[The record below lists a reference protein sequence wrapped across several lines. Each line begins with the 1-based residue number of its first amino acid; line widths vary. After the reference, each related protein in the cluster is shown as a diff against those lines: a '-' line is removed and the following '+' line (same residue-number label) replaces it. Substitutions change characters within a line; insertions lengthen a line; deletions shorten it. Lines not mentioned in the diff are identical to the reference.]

1 MANYINNSGQTRL
14 GWRSGNQ
21 ITSSLLQSIYGV
33 WNAETTSTTL
43 TTSVYSAWNGEG
55 IITPTQLSASM
66 SNAWQGASSFP
77 ATNYATITASMSNLW
92 KADNNF
98 NDSIGGQTGTSPSGC
113 APAFTTGKLGQAF
126 SFDGVNDY
134 VSLPPAAL
142 SLTGDF
148 TISLWVNP
156 TQLRNGQYILTNY
169 TLRSSDH
176 VRFGWQISTGA
187 GSNITFTWADNNV
200 HQSVT
205 AAVPLFAGVWQLITV
220 VRTTA
225 TTKIYVNGTISGE
238 TTNTVS
244 IGYNPNTKVSLG
256 AYTYITWSDN
266 TTATRDYFFG
276 LIDDLGVWTR
286 ALTSNEVI
294 GLYENGNGQPYPYSN
309 STTLALDS
317 FGTANGVLRAGAT
330 FSTGKVGT
338 AFSFNGSSYV
348 DLPVGTLT
356 KTADFSVALWV
367 YPTVNNTTIS
377 LISCRDGVKGW
388 NIEYVSGNL
397 WFWAGSGSNIQLQT
411 GHAISLNTWTHILIT
426 FKAGVSAKSYING
439 ALTNTVS
446 LVGKPSV
453 YDNYSPYYLPLLGAQ
468 RYQSPY
474 SAKAEQ
480 QAFLTGKLDGI
491 GLWDRELTSS
501 EASAIYNGGSGNEYP
516 FSNAS
521 VSSPADSVSTKHG
534 TIVGGVTYTPGVVGN
549 ALQFDG
555 STGYV
560 SLPNDSLN
568 FTGDFSVS
576 LWVNFNG
583 SNGTLIGSTCFGNN
597 SSPQEGTSGW
607 SLSYANGYLLFNIY
621 NDNSNV
627 GLEKNNII
635 VSNAWNHIVIT
646 SKSGS
651 NKIYANGV
659 LVISNTSTMRPNYRK
674 TVSTRLGG
682 SSTYLP
688 NSYFTGKM
696 DAVTT
701 WSKILTDDEI
711 TQLYNMGGG
720 IQYPFT
726 TQNIRK
732 PYSVY
737 NGDDLV
743 DPIGAKNAT
752 IVGGVTY
759 TTGKIGN
766 AYTFDGTTGYLTLP
780 STSLNFQGKS
790 FSFSM
795 WLKFNGTP
803 ANYATILSNCSVG
816 TFKGFFL
823 GVISD
828 ILYMSM
834 GNGTG
839 TAPQIQGPLVTNFV
853 NKWAHITF
861 VWEHGV
867 GMKFYLNGELSNS
880 VANTTTIDFTS
891 LTTLPNIGR
900 KVDGGGW
907 GLLNGSIDGLTF
919 WDSALTPP
927 EILTMFND
935 GAGMEYPYS
944 STLPAKLPSFTDIVS
959 TNHGTSPSGSAPAFS
974 VGKIGKAFRF
984 DGVNDYIALPSN
996 SLPLSKMA
1004 IPSKGSVVGQY
1015 NTYTVPTIGSTTF
1028 DGAQDYLGVDYSIS
1042 TWIYLTD
1049 VTSAQWV
1056 MTSFD
1061 SSGSGYQYG
1070 WGMYVGSGKIAQYE
1084 YYGSGQN
1091 NVQTTITANTWNHVV
1106 FVRKAPLKNGT
1117 DNGTIKVYIN
1127 GTLAATTTPTNNNSI
1142 RLSQFPT
1149 LTTIGCQRWGAG
1161 NANSFLKNGSKLDTL
1176 SVWDKQLTAT
1186 EVTDLYNLGNGKQ
1199 YPNY

>member
-1 MANYINNSGQTRL
+1 MTMSQRI
-14 GWRSGNQ
+14 GWRSYVSPL
-21 ITSSLLQSIYGV
+21 SSLLTSIYGV

-43 TTSVYSAWNGEG
+43 ATSVYSAWNGEG
-55 IITPTQLSASM
+55 ILSGTQLSASM
-66 SNAWQGASSFP
+66 SNAWQGGASSFS
-77 ATNYATITASMSNLW
+77 ATNYAAITASMSNLW
-92 KADNNF
+92 KGDNNF
-98 NDSIGGQTGTSPSGC
+98 NDSIGGLTGSSPNSG
-113 APAFTTGKLGQAF
+113 ATPTFVTGKFGQAF

-134 VSLPPAAL
+134 VTLPTGSLKF
-142 SLTGDF
+142 TGDF
-148 TISLWVNP
+148 SISMWVKATSWNTP
-156 TQLRNGQYILTNY
+156 RTLISNADINSVGNKWNGWWLDVGSSGKLSFIQVNNGTYNNSLTSFIALVPGVWSLV
-169 TLRSSDH
+169 TVTRSST
-176 VRFGWQISTGA
+176 RST
-187 GSNITFTWADNNV
+187 
-200 HQSVT
+200 
-205 AAVPLFAGVWQLITV
+205 
-220 VRTTA
+220 
-225 TTKIYVNGTISGE
+225 IYINGTNVGSVV
-238 TTNTVS
+238 NTIS
-244 IGYNPNTKVSLG
+244 IGYSTTNFPCIGVNNYLSGIFQGWFVGSLEEIG
-256 AYTYITWSDN
+256 IWQKS
-266 TTATRDYFFG
+266 
-276 LIDDLGVWTR
+276 
-286 ALTSNEVI
+286 LTDNEVI
-294 GLYENGNGQPYPYSN
+294 GLYENGNGQSYPYSN
-309 STTLALDS
+309 PTTLVLDS
-317 FGTANGVLRAGAT
+317 YGTGHGIIKGAT

-338 AFSFNGSSYV
+338 AFSFDGSSYV
-348 DLPVGTLT
+348 DLPIGTLN

-367 YPTVNNTTIS
+367 YPTVNNTTMA

-411 GHAISLNTWTHILIT
+411 GHVISLNTWTHILIT
-426 FKAGVSAKSYING
+426 FKAGVSTKSYING
-439 ALTNTVS
+439 VLTNTVS

-453 YDNYSPYYLPLLGAQ
+453 YDNYSPYYLPLLGAR
-468 RYQSPY
+468 RYQNPY
-474 SAKAEQ
+474 TVSADQ
-480 QAFLTGKLDGI
+480 QAFFTGKIDAI

-501 EASAIYNGGSGNEYP
+501 EASAIYNGGNGNEYP

-607 SLSYANGYLLFNIY
+607 NLAYVNGYLNFNLY
-621 NDNSNV
+621 NDNSHV

-659 LVISNTSTMRPNYRK
+659 LVLTNTSTMRPNYRK

-701 WSKILTDDEI
+701 WSKIITDDEI

-743 DPIGAKNAT
+743 DAIGAKNAT

-759 TTGKIGN
+759 TAGKIGN
-766 AYTFDGTTGYLTLP
+766 AYTFDGSTGYLTLP

-803 ANYATILSNCSVG
+803 ANYATILSNCF
-816 TFKGFFL
+816 TNKGFFL
-823 GVISD
+823 GVIGD
-828 ILYMSM
+828 QLYMMM

-867 GMKFYLNGELSNS
+867 GMKFYLNGELFNS

-919 WDSALTPP
+919 WDSAVTPP
-927 EILTMFND
+927 EVFTLFNE
-935 GAGMEYPYS
+935 GNGMEYPYS
-944 STLPAKLPSFTDIVS
+944 STLPAKLPSYGDTVN
-959 TNHGTSPSGSAPAFS
+959 TNHGTSPSGSAPTFTT
-974 VGKIGKAFRF
+974 GKIGKAFKF
-984 DGVNDYIALPSN
+984 DGVNDYIALPNN
-996 SLPLSKMA
+996 SLPLSKMSLS
-1004 IPSKGSVVGQY
+1004 SKGSVVGQY
-1015 NTYTVPTIGSTTF
+1015 NTYTTPTIGSTTF
-1028 DGAQDYLGVDYSIS
+1028 DSAQDVMGVDYSIS
-1042 TWIYLTD
+1042 TWVYLTD
-1049 VTSAQWV
+1049 VTSSQYVIA
-1056 MTSFD
+1056 SYD
-1061 SSGSGYQYG
+1061 ASGTGYQYG
-1070 WGMYVGSGKIAQYE
+1070 WGIYVGSGKIAQYE
-1084 YYGSGQN
+1084 NFGSSNN
-1091 NVQTTITANTWNHVV
+1091 NVQATITANTWNHVV

-1127 GTLAATTTPTNNNSI
+1127 GTLIATTSPTTNNSI
-1142 RLSQFPT
+1142 RLLQFPS

-1161 NANSFLKNGSKLDTL
+1161 NANYFLKNGSKIDAL

-1186 EVTDLYNLGNGKQ
+1186 EVTDLYNSGNGKQ

>member
-1 MANYINNSGQTRL
+1 MTMSQRI
-14 GWRSGNQ
+14 GWRSYVSPL
-21 ITSSLLQSIYGV
+21 SSLLTSIYGV

-43 TTSVYSAWNGEG
+43 ATSVYSAWNGEG

-169 TLRSSDH
+169 TLRSSDN
-176 VRFGWQISTGA
+176 VRFGWQISTGN
-187 GSNITFTWADNNV
+187 GSNITFTWADNSV

-266 TTATRDYFFG
+266 TTTTRDYFFG

-317 FGTANGVLRAGAT
+317 FGTANGVLKAGAT

-348 DLPVGTLT
+348 DLPVGTLN

-367 YPTVNNTTIS
+367 YPTVNNTTMA

-411 GHAISLNTWTHILIT
+411 GHTISLNTWTHILIT

-468 RYQSPY
+468 RYQSPF
-474 SAKAEQ
+474 SVKADQ
-480 QAFLTGKLDGI
+480 RAFFTGKLDGI

-501 EASAIYNGGSGNEYP
+501 EASAIYNGGNGNEYP

-521 VSSPADSVSTKHG
+521 VSSPADSVSTNNG

-560 SLPNDSLN
+560 SLPANSLN
-568 FTGDFSVS
+568 FTGDFSIS
-576 LWVNFNG
+576 LWYYVKQVNDQAFISNRQVSGGNNYGWQLYYNSGWLYFYIFNG
-583 SNGTLIGSTCFGNN
+583 TSTSSGGGFEAGFTADNWVHITLVRKA
-597 SSPQEGTSGW
+597 GTSTKFYINGILRTSGTIGVATTNPVYTANQICAIGNVW
-607 SLSYANGYLLFNIY
+607 SGTILDSY
-621 NDNSNV
+621 V
-627 GLEKNNII
+627 
-635 VSNAWNHIVIT
+635 
-646 SKSGS
+646 KSGA
-651 NKIYANGV
+651 KI
-659 LVISNTSTMRPNYRK
+659 
-674 TVSTRLGG
+674 
-682 SSTYLP
+682 
-688 NSYFTGKM
+688 

-701 WSKILTDDEI
+701 WTKTLTDDEI

-759 TTGKIGN
+759 TAGKIGN
-766 AYTFDGTTGYLTLP
+766 AYTFDGSTGYLTLP

-803 ANYATILSNCSVG
+803 ANYATILSNCF
-816 TFKGFFL
+816 TNKGFFL
-823 GVISD
+823 GVIGD
-828 ILYMSM
+828 QLYMMM

-867 GMKFYLNGELSNS
+867 GMKFYLNGELFNS

-919 WDSALTPP
+919 WDSAVTPP
-927 EILTMFND
+927 EVLTLFNE
-935 GAGMEYPYS
+935 GNGMEYPYS
-944 STLPAKLPSFTDIVS
+944 STLPAKLPSYGDTVS
-959 TNHGTSPSGSAPAFS
+959 TNHGTSPATSAPTFTT
-974 VGKIGKAFRF
+974 GKFGKAFKF
-984 DGVNDYIALPSN
+984 DGVNDHILLPSTALKFTGDFSV
-996 SLPLSKMA
+996 SLWVYIPLDSATNQTLIGCLRQPSVWRGWDINIYSNRIYFEAAGATSIKSYAYITSTNIAAWKHVVATFKNGTGGKLYVDNVLRGSFAMTETIVYDSVHTPSIGAMKYAPNTTWYVQNGTKMDA
-1004 IPSKGSVVGQY
+1004 
-1015 NTYTVPTIGSTTF
+1015 
-1028 DGAQDYLGVDYSIS
+1028 IS
-1042 TWIYLTD
+1042 TWT
-1049 VTSAQWV
+1049 
-1056 MTSFD
+1056 
-1061 SSGSGYQYG
+1061 
-1070 WGMYVGSGKIAQYE
+1070 KE
-1084 YYGSGQN
+1084 
-1091 NVQTTITANTWNHVV
+1091 
-1106 FVRKAPLKNGT
+1106 
-1117 DNGTIKVYIN
+1117 
-1127 GTLAATTTPTNNNSI
+1127 
-1142 RLSQFPT
+1142 
-1149 LTTIGCQRWGAG
+1149 
-1161 NANSFLKNGSKLDTL
+1161 
-1176 SVWDKQLTAT
+1176 LTAT
-1186 EVTDLYNLGNGKQ
+1186 EITDLYNSGTGKQ